1 MIRVAKYLTYN
12 IIVTIIIILIYGCQ
26 QTPPQ
31 DYYIFRYCNS
41 QPAQHPR
48 SQSMIFFKKELEK
61 RTGGKI
67 KVENYFSA
75 ILGTEFEV
83 LDMVATETL
92 QGTRGGGFTNVN
104 KQYNIFMLP
113 FLVEDWDQAIKLMSS
128 DFTKKINEGSR
139 ANGFHV
145 PVCGISQGFRAHTN
159 NVRPIESPD
168 DIKGLK
174 MRVPPQEVYVINAQV
189 LGVNPQ
195 EIPYSEAYMALK
207 LGVVDGQD
215 NAVSNIWDYKI
226 YEVQEFLTITNYA
239 IGPDPFIVNL
249 KWYSK
254 LPDNLKKIFD
264 EVAVEAMKFSD
275 QLNREKEAEYI
286 GLLSEQLKTN
296 FVTPENREKFREA
309 SKPVYQYFVDK
320 EYFSWNDINEVRTY
334 LSE

>member
-1 MIRVAKYLTYN
+1 MT
-12 IIVTIIIILIYGCQ
+12 
-26 QTPPQ
+26 
-31 DYYIFRYCNS
+31 
-41 QPAQHPR
+41 
-48 SQSMIFFKKELEK
+48 FFEEELEK
-61 RTGGKI
+61 RTDGKI
-67 KVENYFSA
+67 QVENYFSA

-83 LDMVATETL
+83 LDMVATGSL
-92 QGTRGGGFTNVN
+92 QGTRSGGFTNVN
-104 KQYNIFMLP
+104 KKYNLYMLP

-128 DFTKKINEGSR
+128 EFTKRINEESR

-174 MRVPPQEVYVINAQV
+174 MRVPQQEVYVVNAQA

-226 YEVQEFLTITNYA
+226 YEVQEYLTITNYA

-249 KWYSK
+249 KWYNT
-254 LPDNLKKIFD
+254 LPDDLKRIFD
-264 EVAVEAMKFSD
+264 EVSVEAMEFSD
-275 QLNREKEAEYI
+275 QLNREKEGEYI
-286 GLLSEQLKTN
+286 GLLSEELETN
-296 FVTPENREKFREA
+296 YVTPENREKFREA
-309 SKPVYQYFVDK
+309 SMPVYQYFIDK
-320 EYFSWNDINEVRTY
+320 EYFSWEDINEIREY
-334 LSE
+334 LSN